1 MTIYLTPTFGPP
13 PPNSTKPAPLD
24 ANKMAAGATKT
35 IDLLVKHGL
44 DISYTDADI
53 EEAGKV
59 TLAFAENPRAAS
71 AALTD
76 RRITNMTP
84 AALRA
89 IDQQLKKFSHN
100 IVESAEQVRTF
111 VTNRLIEESD
121 NPDPRIRIKA
131 LELLGKISD
140 VGLFAEKSEITV
152 THKSSDD
159 IRDALRA
166 KLSKLVNPIEDA
178 EIIEARPL
186 TAEVLDSAWDDDDE

>member
-13 PPNSTKPAPLD
+13 PPKATFTPLD
-24 ANKMAAGATKT
+24 VDKMAAAATKT
-35 IDLLVKHGL
+35 IDLLAKHGL
-44 DISYTDADI
+44 IITYTDADI

-59 TLAFAENPRAAS
+59 TLAYAENPRAAS

-76 RRITNMTP
+76 KRIGQMTP

-178 EIIEARPL
+178 EVVEARPL
-186 TAEVLDSAWDDDDE
+186 TAEILDSAWDDEDE

>member
-13 PPNSTKPAPLD
+13 IPTTRQIQLD
-24 ANKMAAGATKT
+24 VAKMAAGATKT
-35 IDLLVKHGL
+35 LDLLAEHGL
-44 DISYTDADI
+44 EISYTDKDI
-53 EEAGKV
+53 EDAGKV
-59 TLAFAENPRAAS
+59 TLAFAKNPDDAS
-71 AALTD
+71 RSLTD
-76 RRITNMTP
+76 KRIGQMTP

-100 IVESAEQVRTF
+100 IVESAEQVRNY
-111 VTNRLIEESD
+111 VTNRLIEETD

-159 IRDALRA
+159 LRNALRA
-166 KLSKLVNPIEDA
+166 KLSKLVNPVEDA
-178 EIIEARPL
+178 EIIEGNLL
-186 TAEVLDSAWDDDDE
+186 TAETLDAAWDDEDE